1 MEKEREWRELT
12 RGEVLERLREVW
24 ELVRLDGRELTSAQ
38 SELVSYNLKLAALF
52 SELQDARNFS
62 SVDAIGFR
70 IDDDEDESED
80 EESEV

>member
-1 MEKEREWRELT
+1 MEKERERRELT
-12 RGEVLERLREVW
+12 LGEVLERLREVW

>member
-1 MEKEREWRELT
+1 MEKERERRELT
-12 RGEVLERLREVW
+12 LGEVLERLREVW

-52 SELQDARNFS
+52 SELQDARNFL

>member
-1 MEKEREWRELT
+1 MEKERERRELT

>member
-1 MEKEREWRELT
+1 MEKERERRELT

-24 ELVRLDGRELTSAQ
+24 ALVRLDGRELTSAQ

>member
-1 MEKEREWRELT
+1 MEKERERRELT
-12 RGEVLERLREVW
+12 RGDVLERLREVW

-70 IDDDEDESED
+70 IEDDEDESED